1 VALAD
6 VPEKKDDLVIGA
18 YELPAPEGETTVAVK
33 IVDMLGEE
41 VLVTKR
47 V

>member
-1 VALAD
+1 V
-6 VPEKKDDLVIGA
+6 
-18 YELPAPEGETTVAVK
+18 LPAPEGETTVAVK
-33 IVDMLGEE
+33 IVDMLSEE

>member
-1 VALAD
+1 MILASG
-6 VPEKKDDLVIGA
+6 PRRANEA
-18 YELPAPEGETTVAVK
+18 SVAVK

-41 VLVTKR
+41 VLVTKT